1 MKGGNALF
9 VIVSLL
15 ASMGASSVEIVGPKR
30 ELGVQGIVEVFCT
43 VKFIS
48 PTKKSILNENWSQ
61 LVL

>member
-30 ELGVQGIVEVFCT
+30 EPGVQGLASFCT
-43 VKFIS
+43 TKFIS
-48 PTKKSILNENWSQ
+48 PTNKSILNEN
-61 LVL
+61 